1 MSNTIV
7 GSKYLKSVPSTQYE
21 VPDVPPPVPVSP
33 LLVKDVPADVKRRE
47 SRAVASAG
55 QMSDIKVRS
64 VTAGR
69 DYLQTSYK
77 MN

>member
-7 GSKYLKSVPSTQYE
+7 GSKYLKSIPSTQSE
-21 VPDVPPPVPVSP
+21 VPDVSPPVPVPP

-47 SRAVASAG
+47 SRAASAG

-64 VTAGR
+64 VAAGR